1 MKAAAA
7 LVLAA
12 GTLLAGAP
20 ALAET
25 GTASGGNAR
34 ASLAASASLDFVLNI
49 GRFIFFRVG
58 PQEYPATS
66 SDPAVVDITLQPTLP
81 GGPALPF
88 TNGNSLPATWDGGVP
103 SFAAVQTSA
112 AVPVQV
118 RTNAG
123 QISIRASVIQPLAS
137 GTNTIPL
144 SQIAVSSSDP
154 GLPAPS
160 LPDTGSGPSVI
171 VTGTDFGNLV
181 TIRSATWSFSY
192 APAVVPPPGVYTG
205 AISYTAVSP

>member
-1 MKAAAA
+1 MKAAPVLA
-7 LVLAA
+7 LAA
-12 GTLLAGAP
+12 GALLAAAP
-20 ALAET
+20 ALAAT

-58 PQEYPATS
+58 PQDYPATS
-66 SDPAVVDITLQPTLP
+66 SDPAAVDITLQPTLP

-88 TNGNSLPATWDGGVP
+88 TSGNSLPAAWDGGAPGFSPVP
-103 SFAAVQTSA
+103 ASA
-112 AVPVQV
+112 AIPVQV

-123 QISIRASVIQPLAS
+123 QISIRATVTQPLVS
-137 GTNTIPL
+137 GSNSIPL

-154 GLPAPS
+154 GLPAPT
-160 LPDTGSGPSVI
+160 LPDTGTGPSVI

-181 TIRSATWSFSY
+181 TIRSATWNFSY